1 MENKGNVEETKLTKK
16 ENNQLVICGVLLGV
30 GLFFAGIIC
39 SVVSLCLSLQ
49 IHKKSGAK
57 TTVVVLS
64 IIEIIMSILSI
75 IYVWKQNGII

>member
-1 MENKGNVEETKLTKK
+1 MDNNKNVEETKLTKK
-16 ENNQLVICGVLLGV
+16 ESNQLAICGVFLGV

-49 IHKKSGAK
+49 IQKKNSAK

-64 IIEIIMSILSI
+64 IIEIIMSIISI